1 MTYISNNQ
9 ILRDKISK
17 FYLHECTALELAE
30 EYFANKIYSAAATY
44 YCIHINDLRNT
55 TLNDHEKSYCFI
67 QAAKCYWNQQ
77 LDRNYSNWQK
87 DIIINLCKESIII
100 DNRIDA
106 HLLLANIHEL
116 DDHQKNAYFEYKYVV
131 THIDQLKDI
140 NVNAQVIE
148 NCIYKFFEY
157 AEYYFI
163 VVPDVTINKIIKNI
177 TSATNINIE
186 IIKGIID
193 RIYMHKS
200 SIDERQKNI
209 MNGII

>member
-1 MTYISNNQ
+1 MTYISNNT
-9 ILRDKISK
+9 ILRNKIRQ

-30 EYFANKIYSAAATY
+30 EYFVNKIYSAAATY

-77 LDRNYSNWQK
+77 LDRNYSDWQK

-148 NCIYKFFEY
+148 NCIYKFFDY
-157 AEYYFI
+157 AEHYFI

-177 TSATNINIE
+177 TSASNINVE

>member
-163 VVPDVTINKIIKNI
+163 VVPDVTINKIII
-177 TSATNINIE
+177 
-186 IIKGIID
+186 
-193 RIYMHKS
+193 
-200 SIDERQKNI
+200 
-209 MNGII
+209 

>member
-1 MTYISNNQ
+1 MTYISNNT
-9 ILRDKISK
+9 ILRNKIRQ

-30 EYFANKIYSAAATY
+30 EYFVNKIYSAAATY

-77 LDRNYSNWQK
+77 LDRNYSDWQK

-131 THIDQLKDI
+131 THIDQLNFLI
-140 NVNAQVIE
+140 MLN
-148 NCIYKFFEY
+148 
-157 AEYYFI
+157 
-163 VVPDVTINKIIKNI
+163 IILLLFLMLLL
-177 TSATNINIE
+177 
-186 IIKGIID
+186 IK
-193 RIYMHKS
+193 
-200 SIDERQKNI
+200 
-209 MNGII
+209 

>member
-9 ILRDKISK
+9 ILRNKIRQ
-17 FYLHECTALELAE
+17 FYLHEWTALELAE

-77 LDRNYSNWQK
+77 LDRNYSDWQK

-148 NCIYKFFEY
+148 NCIYKFFDY
-157 AEYYFI
+157 AEHYFI
-163 VVPDVTINKIIKNI
+163 VVSDVTINKIIKNI
-177 TSATNINIE
+177 TSASNINVE

>member
-77 LDRNYSNWQK
+77 LDRNYSDWQK

-148 NCIYKFFEY
+148 NCIYKFFDY
-157 AEYYFI
+157 AEHYFI

-177 TSATNINIE
+177 TSASNINVE

>member
-1 MTYISNNQ
+1 MTYISNNT
-9 ILRDKISK
+9 ILRNKIRQ

-157 AEYYFI
+157 AEHYFI

-177 TSATNINIE
+177 TSASNINVE